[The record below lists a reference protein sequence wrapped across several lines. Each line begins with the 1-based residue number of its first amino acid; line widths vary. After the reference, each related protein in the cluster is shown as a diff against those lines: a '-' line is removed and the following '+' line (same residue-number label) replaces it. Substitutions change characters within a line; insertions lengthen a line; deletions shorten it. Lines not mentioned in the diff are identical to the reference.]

1 MGTESRGEDTRLDI
15 FFKILMISMYL
26 FCTHDVTYNQS
37 GLLPAFSG
45 LTPVINR
52 IPTAPC
58 GYLEGATAAT
68 HEAESAQSRLS

>member
-1 MGTESRGEDTRLDI
+1 M
-15 FFKILMISMYL
+15 
-26 FCTHDVTYNQS
+26 YNQS

-58 GYLEGATAAT
+58 GYLEEATAAT